1 VKLKTSAIPNVQQWL
16 SQFLP
21 EDKETAEKLLDQL
34 VYISTDDVV
43 SALGEHI
50 STLTEGYDKVA
61 IFPVRELIEIEED
74 DVEEQ
79 EDNDIYADLEEDEVS
94 PIIESYF
101 QLDDDDAVPVVQPND
116 ITLGSEAFVSNLI
129 TQLGR
134 RFRDKIISPEGNAQN
149 PTINN
154 LRTEKVDSLIL
165 VDDLIGSGNRTKEF
179 LDSVYQHPTI
189 RSWLS
194 GKHIEIHIVTYMAS
208 DKGKD
213 LVEKWCDKHQKST
226 LHVLNKCPMLNVND
240 EALIDLCKRYV
251 DKKEQFPIGYGSNPV
266 RVVFSHSAPNNL
278 PALLFRDRTKLKSKD
293 VSLRPHI
300 TTWKALFPRRALGEA
315 LKTELS
321 ETRPNTSVGQ
331 QLIELLIIVSLN
343 PGINAN
349 LLNEH
354 FSGNDGQKNICK
366 ARCIN
371 FGWLR
376 EVQSQLFLTE
386 DGEKELIF
394 INKNNNSK
402 SIANND
408 NNYYPSSMSR
418 ALSHQD

>member
-1 VKLKTSAIPNVQQWL
+1 MNISAIPSAQKWL

-21 EDKETAEKLLDQL
+21 QDKPIAEKLLNQL

-50 STLTEGYDKVA
+50 SALIVECDKVA
-61 IFPVRELIEIEED
+61 IFPVRELIR
-74 DVEEQ
+74 Q
-79 EDNDIYADLEEDEVS
+79 N
-94 PIIESYF
+94 ESYF
-101 QLDDDDAVPVVQPND
+101 KLGDDDAIPVVQPND
-116 ITLGSEAFVSNLI
+116 ITLGSEAFVSNLV

-134 RFRDKIISPEGNAQN
+134 RNREKVISPEGNTLN

-179 LDSVYQHPTI
+179 LESVYQHPTI

-194 GKHIEIHIVTYMAS
+194 GKHLEIHIVSYMAS
-208 DKGKD
+208 EKGKRI
-213 LVEKWCDKHQKST
+213 VEKWCAKHKKTT

-251 DKKEQFPIGYGSNPV
+251 DKKEKLPIGYGSNPV

-278 PALLFRDRTKLKSKD
+278 PALLFRDRTNLKSKD
-293 VSLRPHI
+293 ASLRPHI
-300 TTWKALFPRRALGEA
+300 TSWKALFPRRALTEA

-321 ETRPNTSVGQ
+321 EAKPNTSLQQ

-343 PGINAN
+343 PGININ
-349 LLNEH
+349 LLNHH

-366 ARCIN
+366 VRCIK

-376 EVQSQLFLTE
+376 EINSQLFLTE
-386 DGEKELIF
+386 NGERELIF
-394 INKNNNSK
+394 INKNKNLK
-402 SIANND
+402 VIANND
-408 NNYYPSSMSR
+408 NNYYPSCMSR